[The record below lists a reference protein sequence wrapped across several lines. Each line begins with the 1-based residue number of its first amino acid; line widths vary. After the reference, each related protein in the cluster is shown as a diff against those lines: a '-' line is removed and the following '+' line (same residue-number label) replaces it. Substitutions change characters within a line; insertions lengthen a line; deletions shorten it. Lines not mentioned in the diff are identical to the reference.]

1 MDKSYLSREKT
12 TPKKTTPNIHN
23 DDKYSFLTN
32 RWRDSTRVDT
42 RPEYYAVG
50 KEKDT

>member
-23 DDKYSFLTN
+23 NDTYSFLTN
-32 RWRDSTRVDT
+32 RRRDSTRVDT